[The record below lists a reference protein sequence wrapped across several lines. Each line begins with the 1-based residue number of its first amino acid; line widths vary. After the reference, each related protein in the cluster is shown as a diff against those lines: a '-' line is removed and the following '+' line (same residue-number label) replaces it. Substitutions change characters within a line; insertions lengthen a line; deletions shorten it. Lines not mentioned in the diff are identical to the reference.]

1 MGGRHGQNQR
11 GRDQHRGHHEHDGKN
26 RRSGEQSV
34 RNKDVKVTFI
44 NGTSQTMRFLQVGET
59 TQHFIAPTAR
69 ETFIGRAGN
78 EAPKV
83 KGQLVARNETRFTV
97 EAFNP
102 AIGLPGVRIWNETSG
117 TKVFDERL
125 YEREQIDS
133 FAFLVTRLED
143 PGAYKHFEITPH
155 EA

>member
-11 GRDQHRGHHEHDGKN
+11 GRDKHRGHHEHDGHN
-26 RRSGEQSV
+26 RRSGNKSI
-34 RNKDVKVTFI
+34 KDVKATFI

-59 TQHFIAPTAR
+59 TEHFIAPTAR

-78 EAPKV
+78 QHPVE
-83 KGQLVARNETRFTV
+83 GQLVARNETRFTV

-143 PGAYKHFEITPH
+143 PGDYKALRDHP
-155 EA
+155 A

>member
-1 MGGRHGQNQR
+1 M
-11 GRDQHRGHHEHDGKN
+11 E
-26 RRSGEQSV
+26 
-34 RNKDVKVTFI
+34 
-44 NGTSQTMRFLQVGET
+44 
-59 TQHFIAPTAR
+59 
-69 ETFIGRAGN
+69 
-78 EAPKV
+78 
-83 KGQLVARNETRFTV
+83 GQLVARNETRFTV

-133 FAFLVTRLED
+133 YTFLVTRLED